1 MIVQTIM
8 VVSQILERSRKRKQ
22 SRPTRYNAMFE
33 PSRKTSKSSKSIL
46 LDLRDEDYQY
56 KNRGGEELQSA
67 SLTASGSLIPP
78 VSPVKRLKR

>member
-1 MIVQTIM
+1 
-8 VVSQILERSRKRKQ
+8 
-22 SRPTRYNAMFE
+22 MFE

-46 LDLRDEDYQY
+46 LDFRDEDYQY

-67 SLTASGSLIPP
+67 SLTAYGSLVPP

>member
-1 MIVQTIM
+1 MLVFRYSSE
-8 VVSQILERSRKRKQ
+8 VEKGSRAD
-22 SRPTRYNAMFE
+22 PLGNAMLQ

-56 KNRGGEELQSA
+56 KNRGGDELQSA